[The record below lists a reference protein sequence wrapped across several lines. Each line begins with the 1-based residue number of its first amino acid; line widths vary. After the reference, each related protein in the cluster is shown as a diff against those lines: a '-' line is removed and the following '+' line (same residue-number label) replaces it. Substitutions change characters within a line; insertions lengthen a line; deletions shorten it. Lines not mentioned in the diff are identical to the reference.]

1 MANDLSS
8 IVEFSI
14 DLKKQEAPEPL
25 PPGAYVGV
33 IRKAEVK
40 ESQRGTMYGA
50 VSFHIGSD
58 QFPADF
64 KDGPEDGL
72 TLIYRRV
79 GLEDNPQARYGT
91 KRFIEAIGAPLSKKI
106 DAMSGSAWK
115 PPLMSL
121 LIPTKASLA
130 PSSTGF
136 VPPSTKKDAVNSFL
150 GVDSIPFH
158 SLLYTSVQ
166 HQKER

>member
-1 MANDLSS
+1 MPEDLSS
-8 IVEFSI
+8 IVEFSV
-14 DLKKQEAPEPL
+14 DLNKQEAPEPL

-58 QFPADF
+58 RFPADF
-64 KDGPEDGL
+64 KDGPDDGL

-106 DAMSGSAWK
+106 DVNEWIGMEAALDVVLDTYEGV
-115 PPLMSL
+115 
-121 LIPTKASLA
+121 TR
-130 PSSTGF
+130 
-136 VPPSTKKDAVNSFL
+136 AV
-150 GVDSIPFH
+150 VDR
-158 SLLYTSVQ
+158 V
-166 HQKER
+166 RAA

>member
-1 MANDLSS
+1 MSEELSS
-8 IVEFSI
+8 IVTFSV
-14 DLKKQEAPEPL
+14 DLNKQEAPEPL

-64 KDGPEDGL
+64 KDGPDDGL

-91 KRFIEAIGAPLSKKI
+91 KRFIEAIGAPLSK
-106 DAMSGSAWK
+106 
-115 PPLMSL
+115 
-121 LIPTKASLA
+121 
-130 PSSTGF
+130 
-136 VPPSTKKDAVNSFL
+136 AVDVSEWVGMEAAL
-150 GVDSIPFH
+150 EVEHDTYEGVTRAVINRVH
-158 SLLYTSVQ
+158 AA
-166 HQKER
+166 

>member
-8 IVEFSI
+8 IVEFSV

-58 QFPADF
+58 QFPADY
-64 KDGPEDGL
+64 KDGGADGL
-72 TLIYRRV
+72 TIIHRRV
-79 GLEDNPQARYGT
+79 GLEDNPQSRFGL
-91 KRFIEAIGAPLSKKI
+91 KRFCETVGAPMSKKI
-106 DAMSGSAWK
+106 DVTEWVG
-115 PPLMSL
+115 LE
-121 LIPTKASLA
+121 ASLDV
-130 PSSTGF
+130 THETYEG
-136 VPPSTKKDAVNSFL
+136 VTRAVIDRVNAA
-150 GVDSIPFH
+150 
-158 SLLYTSVQ
+158 
-166 HQKER
+166 